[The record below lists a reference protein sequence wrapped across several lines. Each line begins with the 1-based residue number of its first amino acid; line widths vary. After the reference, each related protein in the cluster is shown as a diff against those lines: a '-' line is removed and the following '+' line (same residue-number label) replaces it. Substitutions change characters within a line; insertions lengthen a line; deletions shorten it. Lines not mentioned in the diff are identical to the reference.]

1 MPDSQVSSDFLVGV
15 LAVLAFLAGAVA
27 FVAPKFRRW
36 GRFLDAWEG
45 YVDPATGD
53 KVPGVPARLTAV
65 ELAQRLAAQQAEQ
78 LAGAVARVEDQAGA
92 AASAAAAVTQDV
104 HHLSGQVAEVDR
116 KVDEV
121 VTRQDVNAAEQTQ
134 LREAVQD
141 LTRTVGKDASNP
153 PSRSTS

>member
-1 MPDSQVSSDFLVGV
+1 MPDTQVSSDFLVGV
-15 LAVLAFLAGAVA
+15 LAVLAFLAGAIA

-45 YVDPATGD
+45 YVDPATGE
-53 KVPGVPARLTAV
+53 KIPGVPARLTAV
-65 ELAQRLAAQQAEQ
+65 EKAQTLAAQSAEQ

-104 HHLSGQVAEVDR
+104 HNLSGQVAEVDR

-121 VTRQDVNAAEQTQ
+121 VRRQDMKAAEQTQ
-134 LREAVQD
+134 LRAAVED
-141 LTRTVGKDASNP
+141 LTRIVGTDARP
-153 PSRSTS
+153 PKESPS

>member
-1 MPDSQVSSDFLVGV
+1 MPDGQVSADFLVAVIAVLVFLGGV
-15 LAVLAFLAGAVA
+15 LA

-45 YVDPATGD
+45 YVDPATG
-53 KVPGVPARLTAV
+53 KPVPGVPARLSAV

-121 VTRQDVNAAEQTQ
+121 VRRQDMKAAEQTQ
-134 LREAVQD
+134 IRAAVED
-141 LTRTVGKDASNP
+141 LTRIVGTDARP
-153 PSRSTS
+153 PKESSS

>member
-1 MPDSQVSSDFLVGV
+1 MPDTQVSSDFLVGV

-45 YVDPATGD
+45 YVDPSTG
-53 KVPGVPARLTAV
+53 KPVPGVPARLSAV

-121 VTRQDVNAAEQTQ
+121 VRRQDMKAAEQTQ
-134 LREAVQD
+134 IRAAVED
-141 LTRTVGKDASNP
+141 LTRIVGTDARP
-153 PSRSTS
+153 PKESSS

>member
-1 MPDSQVSSDFLVGV
+1 MPDTQVSSDFLVGV
-15 LAVLAFLAGAVA
+15 LAVLAFLAGAIA

-45 YVDPATGD
+45 YVDPATGE
-53 KVPGVPARLTAV
+53 KIPGVPARLTAV
-65 ELAQRLAAQQAEQ
+65 EKAQTLAAQSAEQ

-121 VTRQDVNAAEQTQ
+121 VRRQDMKAAEQTQ
-134 LREAVQD
+134 IRAAVED
-141 LTRTVGKDASNP
+141 LTRIVGTDARP
-153 PSRSTS
+153 PKESSS